1 MLSRIAT
8 RRSRRQ
14 IGAMKNIAF
23 AAAFATLLGACANA
37 PSDLLTP
44 VTATVE
50 GASTVDMIVATTRR
64 PAADPG
70 ELYTGERGGGLTY
83 TNIVVSIP
91 PDRARKPGEVNLPA
105 RVPGDPATAFVARRV
120 AQVGQADFDRWVR
133 ARAASLPKR
142 RALVFV
148 HGYNNRFDDAVFR
161 FAQLV
166 HDTNAEV
173 VPVLFTWPSRA
184 SVLAYGYDRESAGLS
199 RDALE
204 EVLVRL
210 SRDPAV
216 AEIDIL
222 AHSMGNWLLMET
234 LRQMAIRDRRLPAK
248 ISDVMLAA
256 PDIDVDQF
264 DNDIADMGA
273 PRPRFTLFASK
284 DDRALALSGWIW
296 GSDARLG
303 AIDPAAEPYRSRLAK
318 DNVTVY
324 DLSQVQ
330 SDDRVNHNKFVK
342 SSEMVQIVADRFA
355 AGESLDDTH
364 EGLGDQMLE
373 TAAKGVGAA
382 AVSVETSETL
392 GAQGSPRR

>member
-1 MLSRIAT
+1 VKAKALFIAL
-8 RRSRRQ
+8 
-14 IGAMKNIAF
+14 
-23 AAAFATLLGACANA
+23 ATALGACSSA
-37 PSDLLTP
+37 PNDLLSP
-44 VTATVE
+44 VAATVD

-64 PAADPG
+64 RAADPG
-70 ELYTGERGGGLTY
+70 EVYTGERGAGLTY

-91 PDRARKPGEVNLPA
+91 PDRARKPGEVLLPA
-105 RVPGDPATAFVARRV
+105 HAPGDPATTFVARKV

-133 ARAASLPKR
+133 ARAASVPKR

-184 SVLAYGYDRESAGLS
+184 NVLAYGYDRESAGLS

-216 AEIDIL
+216 SEIDIL

-256 PDIDVDQF
+256 PDVDVDQF

-284 DDRALALSGWIW
+284 DDRALALSGWVW
-296 GSDARLG
+296 GSDVRLG
-303 AIDPAAEPYRSRLAK
+303 AIDPGAEPYKSRLAK

-324 DLSQVQ
+324 DLSKLQ

-364 EGLGDQMLE
+364 EGLADRMLE
-373 TAAKGVGAA
+373 ATAKGVGAA
-382 AVSVETSETL
+382 AASVETSETL
-392 GAQGSPRR
+392 GAQASPPR

>member
-1 MLSRIAT
+1 VKKVQQVVGDSKVKARALFLT
-8 RRSRRQ
+8 
-14 IGAMKNIAF
+14 
-23 AAAFATLLGACANA
+23 FATALGSCSSA
-37 PSDLLTP
+37 PNDLLSP
-44 VTATVE
+44 IAATVE

-64 PAADPG
+64 RAADPG
-70 ELYTGERGGGLTY
+70 ELYTGERGSGLTY

-91 PDRARKPGEVNLPA
+91 PDQVRKPGEVKLPA
-105 RVPGDPATAFVARRV
+105 HVPGDPATDFVARKV
-120 AQVGQADFDRWVR
+120 ALLGQVDFDRWVR

-166 HDTNAEV
+166 HDTNAAV

-184 SVLAYGYDRESAGLS
+184 NVLAYGYDRESASLS

-222 AHSMGNWLLMET
+222 AHSMGNWLLLET
-234 LRQMAIRDRRLPAK
+234 LRQMAIRNRRLPAK

-264 DNDIADMGA
+264 DNDIADMGV

-296 GSDARLG
+296 GSDVRLG
-303 AIDPAAEPYRSRLAK
+303 AIDPEAEPYKSRLAR

-324 DLSQVQ
+324 DLSRLR
-330 SDDRVNHNKFVK
+330 SDDSANHNKFVK

-355 AGESLDDTH
+355 AGETLADTH
-364 EGLGDQMLE
+364 EGLADRMLE

-382 AVSVETSETL
+382 AVSVETSESID
-392 GAQGSPRR
+392 AQASPPR

>member
-1 MLSRIAT
+1 MLLKSWT
-8 RRSRRQ
+8 RWSRRQ
-14 IGAMKNIAF
+14 SGATKCLAL
-23 AAAFATLLGACANA
+23 AAAFATALGACATA

-64 PAADPG
+64 RAADPG
-70 ELYTGERGGGLTY
+70 EVYTGERGRGLTY

-91 PDRARKPGEVNLPA
+91 PDRTRKPGEVNLPA
-105 RVPGDPATAFVARRV
+105 RAPGDPATAFVARKV
-120 AQVGQADFDRWVR
+120 APVGRADFDRWVR

-166 HDTNAEV
+166 HDTNAQV

-184 SVLAYGYDRESAGLS
+184 NVLAYGYDRESAALS

-204 EVLVRL
+204 EVLVGL
-210 SRDPAV
+210 SRDPAI

-264 DNDIADMGA
+264 DNDIADMGS
-273 PRPRFTLFASK
+273 PHPRFTLFASK

-303 AIDPAAEPYRSRLAK
+303 AVDPGAEPYRSHLAQ
-318 DNVTVY
+318 DDVTVY
-324 DLSQVQ
+324 DLSKPQ
-330 SDDRVNHNKFVK
+330 SDDSVNHNKFVK
-342 SSEMVQIVADRFA
+342 SSEMVQIVGDRFT
-355 AGESLDDTH
+355 AGENLDDTH
-364 EGLGDQMLE
+364 EGLADRMLE
-373 TAAKGVGAA
+373 TTAKGVGAA
-382 AVSVETSETL
+382 AVSVETSETPA
-392 GAQGSPRR
+392 AQELPPR

>member
-1 MLSRIAT
+1 MFLRIGT
-8 RRSRRQ
+8 RRGRRQ
-14 IGAMKNIAF
+14 IGAMKNIALV
-23 AAAFATLLGACANA
+23 AAVATALVGCAGA

-44 VTATVE
+44 VAATAE

-64 PAADPG
+64 PASNPA
-70 ELYTGERGGGLTY
+70 ELYTGERGAGLTY

-105 RVPGDPATAFVARRV
+105 RVPGDPATDFVVRRA
-120 AQVGQADFDRWVR
+120 AQVGPADFDRWVR
-133 ARAASLPKR
+133 ARAASVPKR

-166 HDTNAEV
+166 HDTNAKV

-184 SVLAYGYDRESAGLS
+184 NVLAYGYDRESAGLS
-199 RDALE
+199 RDALD
-204 EVLVRL
+204 EVLNRL

-234 LRQMAIRDRRLPAK
+234 LRQMAIREKRLPAK

-264 DNDIADMGA
+264 DNDIADLGS

-284 DDRALALSGWIW
+284 DDRALALSGWVW

-303 AIDPAAEPYRSRLAK
+303 AIDPTAEPYKSHLAR

-324 DLSQVQ
+324 DLSKVQ
-330 SDDRVNHNKFVK
+330 SDDSVNHNKFVK
-342 SSEMVQIVADRFA
+342 SSEMVQIVGDRFA
-355 AGESLDDTH
+355 AGESLDDSH
-364 EGLGDQMLE
+364 EGLADRVLE

-382 AVSVETSETL
+382 AVSVETSETP
-392 GAQGSPRR
+392 GAQGSQVR

>member
-1 MLSRIAT
+1 M
-8 RRSRRQ
+8 
-14 IGAMKNIAF
+14 
-23 AAAFATLLGACANA
+23 
-37 PSDLLTP
+37 
-44 VTATVE
+44 
-50 GASTVDMIVATTRR
+50 
-64 PAADPG
+64 
-70 ELYTGERGGGLTY
+70 
-83 TNIVVSIP
+83 
-91 PDRARKPGEVNLPA
+91 
-105 RVPGDPATAFVARRV
+105 
-120 AQVGQADFDRWVR
+120 DFDRWVR

-184 SVLAYGYDRESAGLS
+184 NVLAYGYDRESAGLS

-264 DNDIADMGA
+264 DNDIADMGV
-273 PRPRFTLFASK
+273 PRPRFTLFPSK

-296 GSDARLG
+296 GSDVRLG
-303 AIDPAAEPYRSRLAK
+303 SIDPAAEPYKSRLAQ

-324 DLSQVQ
+324 DLSKLQ

-342 SSEMVQIVADRFA
+342 SSEMVQIVGDRLATGETLAD
-355 AGESLDDTH
+355 SH
-364 EGLGDQMLE
+364 EGLGDRMLE
-373 TAAKGVGAA
+373 AAAKGVGAA

-392 GAQGSPRR
+392 GAQPPSSR

>member
-1 MLSRIAT
+1 MKTRALFIALT
-8 RRSRRQ
+8 T
-14 IGAMKNIAF
+14 ALA
-23 AAAFATLLGACANA
+23 ACAST
-37 PSDLLTP
+37 PSGLLSPVATP
-44 VTATVE
+44 AE

-64 PAADPG
+64 PAANPG
-70 ELYTGERGGGLTY
+70 EVYTGERGSGLTY

-91 PDRARKPGEVNLPA
+91 PDRVRRPGEVNLPA
-105 RVPGDPATAFVARRV
+105 RAPGDPATTFVARKV
-120 AQVGQADFDRWVR
+120 AQVEEADFDRWVR

-148 HGYNNRFDDAVFR
+148 HGFNNRFDDAVFR

-166 HDTNAEV
+166 HDSNAAV

-184 SVLAYGYDRESAGLS
+184 NALAYGYDRESAGLS

-204 EVLVRL
+204 NVLVRL

-216 AEIDIL
+216 GEIDIL
-222 AHSMGNWLLMET
+222 AHSMGNWLVMET

-264 DNDIADMGA
+264 DNDIDDMGE
-273 PRPRFTLFASK
+273 PHPRFTLFASK

-303 AIDPAAEPYRSRLAK
+303 AIDPSAEPYRSRLAK
-318 DNVTVY
+318 DDVTVY
-324 DLSQVQ
+324 DLSQAQ
-330 SDDRVNHNKFVK
+330 SDDRINHNKFAR
-342 SSEMVQIVADRFA
+342 SSEMVQHRRGSSRGRRDPGRYSRGHWGQN
-355 AGESLDDTH
+355 AGSRSKGGRCRG
-364 EGLGDQMLE
+364 GLGR
-373 TAAKGVGAA
+373 KGRDG
-382 AVSVETSETL
+382 
-392 GAQGSPRR
+392 

>member
-1 MLSRIAT
+1 MKTRALFIALT
-8 RRSRRQ
+8 T
-14 IGAMKNIAF
+14 ALA
-23 AAAFATLLGACANA
+23 ACAST
-37 PSDLLTP
+37 PSGLLSPVATP
-44 VTATVE
+44 AE

-64 PAADPG
+64 PAANPG
-70 ELYTGERGGGLTY
+70 EVYTGERGSGLTY

-91 PDRARKPGEVNLPA
+91 PDRVRRPGEVNLPA
-105 RVPGDPATAFVARRV
+105 RAPGDPATTFVARKV
-120 AQVGQADFDRWVR
+120 AQVEEADFDRWVR

-148 HGYNNRFDDAVFR
+148 HGFNNRFDDAVFR

-166 HDTNAEV
+166 HDSNAAV

-184 SVLAYGYDRESAGLS
+184 NALAYGYDRESAGLS

-204 EVLVRL
+204 NVLVRL

-216 AEIDIL
+216 GEIDIL
-222 AHSMGNWLLMET
+222 AHSMGNWLVMET

-264 DNDIADMGA
+264 DNDIDDMGE
-273 PRPRFTLFASK
+273 PHPRFTLFASK

-303 AIDPAAEPYRSRLAK
+303 AIDPSAEPYRSRLAK
-318 DNVTVY
+318 DDVTVY
-324 DLSQVQ
+324 DLSQAQ
-330 SDDRVNHNKFVK
+330 SDDRINHNKFAR
-342 SSEMVQIVADRFA
+342 SSEMVHIVGDRLA
-355 AGESLDDTH
+355 AGETLADTH
-364 EGLGDQMLE
+364 EGIGDKMLE
-373 TAAKGVGAA
+373 VAAKGVGAA
-382 AVSVETSETL
+382 AVSVERAET
-392 GAQGSPRR
+392 GDAQGSLAK

>member
-1 MLSRIAT
+1 
-8 RRSRRQ
+8 
-14 IGAMKNIAF
+14 MKVKALLITF
-23 AAAFATLLGACANA
+23 AAALAACSSTPN
-37 PSDLLTP
+37 DLLSP
-44 VTATVE
+44 VSTIAE

-70 ELYTGERGGGLTY
+70 ELYTGERGAGLTY

-91 PDRARKPGEVNLPA
+91 PDGVRKPGEVILPPRA
-105 RVPGDPATAFVARRV
+105 PGDPATAFVARKV
-120 AQVGQADFDRWVR
+120 AQVGEVDFDRWVR
-133 ARAASLPKR
+133 ARAASVPKR

-166 HDTNAEV
+166 HDANAAV
-173 VPVLFTWPSRA
+173 VPVLFTWPSRG
-184 SVLAYGYDRESAGLS
+184 STLAYGYDRESAGLS

-204 EVLVRL
+204 HVLARL
-210 SRDPAV
+210 SHDPAV
-216 AEIDIL
+216 TEIDIL
-222 AHSMGNWLLMET
+222 AHSMGNWLVMET

-264 DNDIADMGA
+264 DNDIADLGV

-296 GSDARLG
+296 GSDVRLG
-303 AIDPAAEPYRSRLAK
+303 AIDPGAEPYRSRLAQ

-330 SDDRVNHNKFVK
+330 SDDRINHNKFVK
-342 SSEMVQIVADRFA
+342 SWEMVQIVADRLA
-355 AGESLDDTH
+355 AGETLTDTH
-364 EGLGDQMLE
+364 EGLGDRMLE

-382 AVSVETSETL
+382 ATSVEEAETF
-392 GAQGSPRR
+392 GAPPAR